1 MLGMDPEGSRYEI
14 RAVLS
19 RKVSSSL
26 GRVDVTRTKLEKTGE
41 GYLAKPIRTRGSSIL
56 TSISKADGLIIVPEN
71 KEGFSK
77 GDEVK
82 VSLIQDL

>member
-1 MLGMDPEGSRYEI
+1 MNLKNYQTEVS
-14 RAVLS
+14 AVLD

-26 GRVDVTRTKLEKTGE
+26 GRVDVVRTELEKTEE
-41 GYLAKPIRTRGSSIL
+41 GYKAKPIRITGSSIL

-77 GDEVK
+77 GDEVR
-82 VSLIQDL
+82 VRVLQDL